1 MFRQTQMEIGQKRKQ
16 EKWRMTGSAVNEVLS
31 EDEIHVEFIV
41 LYQNLV
47 LEKLPC
53 ANQNSEVFRE
63 LCEIDHDMPFV
74 KQTPFWF
81 SIGSS
86 CFFMFIL
93 LDMWDQQNSNSK
105 HKTHKTCEKI
115 HLASLQLPRCKDQV
129 CRFAGP
135 SNDNQLHPQT
145 SLRKFQ
151 TDTICSLT
159 VQGFRPSQKSGST
172 HTVTMFQA
180 SQPYPPQ

>member
-1 MFRQTQMEIGQKRKQ
+1 M
-16 EKWRMTGSAVNEVLS
+16 
-31 EDEIHVEFIV
+31 
-41 LYQNLV
+41 
-47 LEKLPC
+47 C
-53 ANQNSEVFRE
+53 NQNSEVFRE

-86 CFFMFIL
+86 CFSCL
-93 LDMWDQQNSNSK
+93 YCW
-105 HKTHKTCEKI
+105 TCGISRTQTVNIKLIKPVI

>member
-1 MFRQTQMEIGQKRKQ
+1 MKNDRVCCKWGLEWRRNSCWIYSSLSKFGSRKAA
-16 EKWRMTGSAVNEVLS
+16 M
-31 EDEIHVEFIV
+31 
-41 LYQNLV
+41 
-47 LEKLPC
+47 C
-53 ANQNSEVFRE
+53 NQNSELFRE

-105 HKTHKTCEKI
+105 HETHKTCEKI